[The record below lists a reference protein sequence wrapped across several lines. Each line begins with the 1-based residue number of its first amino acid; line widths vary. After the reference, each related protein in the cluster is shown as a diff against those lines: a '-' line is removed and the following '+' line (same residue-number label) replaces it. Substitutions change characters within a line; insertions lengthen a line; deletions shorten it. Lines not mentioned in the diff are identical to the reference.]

1 MKELELGEI
10 TFSPE
15 EIKKFKDYISN
26 NFIDVYYS
34 AHVKENGVDIL
45 LFKYVKQNGQSFPDL
60 HKMIRVPF
68 YKSKKLFL
76 TNLNQNMIK
85 AVIEYQKELRSLN
98 MKHELLSEFRELLR
112 EYKYSLEVVYQTKT
126 KAVILIKDKND
137 NIVLV
142 KTSEVKSPVYQF
154 YYDLNKY
161 FCTEL
166 KNINRSKLHDSWISY
181 AEVEFLHQW
190 YRKLERAIW
199 Q

>member
-1 MKELELGEI
+1 MEALELGEI

-15 EIKKFKDYISN
+15 EVKKFKDYISS

-34 AHVKENGVDIL
+34 AHVKEDGVDIL
-45 LFKYVKQNGQSFPDL
+45 LFKYVKQDGQSFPDL
-60 HKMIRVPF
+60 HKMISVPF

-76 TNLNQNMIK
+76 ANLNQNMIN
-85 AVIEYQKELRSLN
+85 AVIEHQKELRSLN

-112 EYKYSLEVVYQTKT
+112 EYKYHLEIDYQTKT
-126 KAVILIKDKND
+126 KAVILVKDKND
-137 NIVLV
+137 NIVLS

-166 KNINRSKLHDSWISY
+166 KNINDGNDKEILVRESED
-181 AEVEFLHQW
+181 EETFF
-190 YRKLERAIW
+190 
-199 Q
+199 